1 MKILP
6 MKILALSGLDA
17 LAVGVA
23 ISQQL
28 SPELDDVNVDTTDK
42 SLVGS
47 VDTDRLLSPATRARY
62 KMII

>member
-1 MKILP
+1 

-47 VDTDRLLSPATRARY
+47 VDADRLLSPATHARY

>member
-1 MKILP
+1 

-47 VDTDRLLSPATRARY
+47 VDTDRLLSPATHARY